1 MNPFSKASHFN
12 TSGNP
17 HAWNA
22 PACSPKLSTALEKLI
37 SECLIDLVPNDKALV
52 PSEYDRLG
60 PDDWDGSFGL
70 QKGMKTVKLGS
81 GREIKAD
88 FVFIG
93 IGNRSNVELVEQA
106 DDAALADGQIWVD
119 DYLRVR
125 MMGCIWDLA
134 DLNRYD
140 HQTPSLG
147 WPRITTPL
155 EIAVPHQDG
164 RRSKVLNMTQ
174 HNALLSKHL
183 ISFIADSS
191 ISIICDIKGLT
202 LKPYKRTE
210 AHGMVC
216 PISRPSLR

>member
-52 PSEYDRLG
+52 PSVYDRLG

-88 FVFIG
+88 SVFIG

-119 DYLRVR
+119 DYLRVGP
-125 MMGCIWDLA
+125 M
-134 DLNRYD
+134 RY
-140 HQTPSLG
+140 
-147 WPRITTPL
+147 R
-155 EIAVPHQDG
+155 EIG
-164 RRSKVLNMTQ
+164 
-174 HNALLSKHL
+174 
-183 ISFIADSS
+183 
-191 ISIICDIKGLT
+191 
-202 LKPYKRTE
+202 
-210 AHGMVC
+210 
-216 PISRPSLR
+216 

>member
-60 PDDWDGSFGL
+60 PDEWDGSFGL

-106 DDAALADGQIWVD
+106 DDAALADGEIWVD
-119 DYLRVR
+119 DYLRVGL
-125 MMGCIWDLA
+125 MGRIWKIA
-134 DLNRYD
+134 DLDRYD
-140 HQTPSLG
+140 PRIPFLG
-147 WPRITTPL
+147 WPRIITLL
-155 EIAVPHQDG
+155 EIVVPHQDG
-164 RRSKVLNMTQ
+164 RPFKVPSTMQ
-174 HNALLSKHL
+174 HSVL
-183 ISFIADSS
+183 
-191 ISIICDIKGLT
+191 
-202 LKPYKRTE
+202 
-210 AHGMVC
+210 
-216 PISRPSLR
+216 PSESLFL

>member
-1 MNPFSKASHFN
+1 MNPFSKASHFKS
-12 TSGNP
+12 SGNP

-52 PSEYDRLG
+52 PSEHDRLG
-60 PDDWDGSFGL
+60 PDEWDGSFGL

-119 DYLRVR
+119 DYLRV
-125 MMGCIWDLA
+125 GLIVSIWYLA
-134 DLNRYD
+134 DYDRYD
-140 HQTPSLG
+140 RQTPSLG
-147 WPRITTPL
+147 WRRITTLL

-164 RRSKVLNMTQ
+164 RRSKVPNMMQ
-174 HNALLSKHL
+174 RNVLPSKHL
-183 ISFIADSS
+183 VSVIADS
-191 ISIICDIKGLT
+191 SIICDIKGLT

-210 AHGMVC
+210 AHGMV
-216 PISRPSLR
+216 RLLHR

>member
-37 SECLIDLVPNDKALV
+37 SDCLIDLVPNDKALV
-52 PSEYDRLG
+52 PSEHHRLG
-60 PDDWDGSFGL
+60 PDEWDGSFGL
-70 QKGMKTVKLGS
+70 QKGMKIVKLGS

-119 DYLRVR
+119 DYLRVG
-125 MMGCIWDLA
+125 MMILIWKSA
-134 DLNRYD
+134 DLDRYD
-140 HQTPSLG
+140 HRTPSLG
-147 WPRITTPL
+147 WPRITTLL
-155 EIAVPHQDG
+155 EIVVLHQGG
-164 RRSKVLNMTQ
+164 RRSKALNMTQ
-174 HNALLSKHL
+174 HNVL
-183 ISFIADSS
+183 
-191 ISIICDIKGLT
+191 
-202 LKPYKRTE
+202 
-210 AHGMVC
+210 
-216 PISRPSLR
+216 PSE